1 MSRLSGSEIKSK
13 LTGLNGWVFKDN
25 AITKIFTFSAYMEG
39 IKFVNK
45 LANKAE
51 AANHHPDLVIGWCR
65 VEVAFTSHDQ
75 GGVTEKCLQKA
86 IETDAIKL

>member
-1 MSRLSGSEIKSK
+1 MSRLTGSEIKSK

-25 AITKIFTFSAYMEG
+25 AITKIFTFSAYMVG

-75 GGVTEKCLQKA
+75 GGVTEKCLQMA